1 MAKLSNG
8 QRRDLER
15 KLPEYARRGDKDK
28 ITYAKAM
35 LGEARVRAILGDL
48 YVGPKQQTVKYV
60 EPNQQTMKYVG
71 HKEFEKDQKNWL
83 RKGYHIASI
92 NEIKQPAGVRR
103 IATIGLGALV
113 VKPKSHFYVTYEKD

>member
-1 MAKLSNG
+1 M
-8 QRRDLER
+8 
-15 KLPEYARRGDKDK
+15 
-28 ITYAKAM
+28 
-35 LGEARVRAILGDL
+35 
-48 YVGPKQQTVKYV
+48 
-60 EPNQQTMKYVG
+60 PNQQTTKYVG
-71 HKEFEKDQKNWL
+71 HKEFERDQKNWL